1 MRGQLG
7 PLFCEIPRL
16 VRDYHHEMPRSPRA
30 GGSSEE
36 QREKYLLER
45 LRNRDSAALG
55 ELFELHRQGLER
67 IVRLRIDPR
76 LAARVS
82 PEDVL
87 QETYLDAARQF
98 HRYLENPG
106 VSFHIWLRGL
116 ALERLFNLARDN
128 LKAQRRAVGQEIRL
142 PERSS
147 ALLCLQLG
155 AAGTSPSQHLS
166 RKELRERVRLAVTR
180 LEESDRE
187 VILMRHFENLSN
199 GEVAEALG
207 LTDSGATM
215 RYGRALC
222 RLKEVWRR
230 EFESEGSSR

>member
-1 MRGQLG
+1 MT
-7 PLFCEIPRL
+7 
-16 VRDYHHEMPRSPRA
+16 
-30 GGSSEE
+30 EE

-45 LRNRDSAALG
+45 LRAGESAALG
-55 ELFELHRQGLER
+55 ELIELHRQRLER
-67 IVRLRIDPR
+67 IVRLRFDAR
-76 LAARVS
+76 LAARIS

-87 QETYLDAARQF
+87 QETYLDAARQI
-98 HRYLENPG
+98 HRYLENPRA
-106 VSFHIWLRGL
+106 SFYIWIRGL

-128 LKAQRRAVGQEIRL
+128 LKARRRAAGLEIRL
-142 PERSS
+142 PEGSS
-147 ALLCLQLG
+147 ALLGMRLV

-166 RKELRERVRLAVTR
+166 RKELHERVRLAVAR
-180 LEESDRE
+180 LDETDRE

-222 RLKEVWRR
+222 RLKEVWRQ
-230 EFESEGSSR
+230 ELGSEESTR